1 VRRRV
6 RPAAGLALAAL
17 LALGGVLG
25 SATTASAHDK
35 LQSTNPA
42 QGSAVATPP
51 AAITLTF
58 NQPVFEIGG
67 RVQVVGPG
75 GDVAQGQPVFE
86 NRVVR
91 QAIRPDAPA
100 GRYTVEWQ
108 VTSSDGHPIAGTW
121 RFTVANAAATTAP
134 ATPAADAPTGS
145 EPPPAT
151 PTAVSPAASE
161 DSGGSTGMVVAVT
174 AAAAVVLLL
183 AAAAVA
189 WTSRRR
195 RA

>member
-1 VRRRV
+1 V
-6 RPAAGLALAAL
+6 LAAL

-25 SATTASAHDK
+25 SATAASAHDK
-35 LQSTNPA
+35 LQSTSPE
-42 QGSAVATPP
+42 QGSAVPTPP

-58 NQPVFEIGG
+58 NQPVFEIGA
-67 RVQVVGPG
+67 RVRVAGPG

-91 QAIRPDAPA
+91 QPLRPDAPA
-100 GRYTVEWQ
+100 GTYTVDWQ

-121 RFTVANAAATTAP
+121 RFSVANAAATTAP
-134 ATPAADAPTGS
+134 AAATTATATAAPTEA
-145 EPPPAT
+145 EPPSAT
-151 PTAVSPAASE
+151 ATAVSPAASE
-161 DSGGSTGMVVAVT
+161 DSGGSTGVVVAVT
-174 AAAAVVLLL
+174 AAAAVVLLVV
-183 AAAAVA
+183 AAAVA